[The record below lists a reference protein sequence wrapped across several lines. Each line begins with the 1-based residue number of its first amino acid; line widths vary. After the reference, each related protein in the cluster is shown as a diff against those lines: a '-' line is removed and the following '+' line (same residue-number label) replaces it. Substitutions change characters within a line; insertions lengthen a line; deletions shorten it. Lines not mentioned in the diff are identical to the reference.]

1 LGKAKRDLKRLQFQF
16 AIDYLKAIFSLFFGT
31 VSNRI
36 IKILANGKNRRKE
49 IT

>member
-31 VSNRI
+31 VSIRTI
-36 IKILANGKNRRKE
+36 YI
-49 IT
+49 